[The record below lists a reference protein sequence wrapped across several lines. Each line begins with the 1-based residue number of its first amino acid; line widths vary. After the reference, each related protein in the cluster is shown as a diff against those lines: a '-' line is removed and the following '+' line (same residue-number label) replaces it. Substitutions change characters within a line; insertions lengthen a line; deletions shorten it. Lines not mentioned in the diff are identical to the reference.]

1 MAQLMAIASSG
12 SLCCRICMN
21 SRGESSSSS
30 LRRDYPATGDHFLT
44 RGLGLRRSKRRH
56 SSSARVVV
64 AMCAAT
70 EEKEKNEVASE
81 EEASDADSVTRKF
94 GLEAGLWKIFTSKD
108 NGEEGTKGNKTNK
121 AKELLAQYGGAYLVT
136 SISLSLVSFAL
147 CYALVQGGVDV
158 PALLEKVG
166 IRADGTGEKVG
177 TFALAYA
184 AHKAA
189 SPIRFPPTVAL
200 TPIVAG
206 WFGKKPAGGDNTQ
219 PK

>member
-1 MAQLMAIASSG
+1 MCFCMI
-12 SLCCRICMN
+12 SLLTTWSNVSFFRYQRVDPRDN
-21 SRGESSSSS
+21 LTSYNWQGRHVDRWS
-30 LRRDYPATGDHFLT
+30 LT
-44 RGLGLRRSKRRH
+44 
-56 SSSARVVV
+56 
-64 AMCAAT
+64 T
-70 EEKEKNEVASE
+70 EEKEKKEVASE
-81 EEASDADSVTRKF
+81 EEPSDADSITRKF

-108 NGEEGTKGNKTNK
+108 NSEEGTKGNKTNK

-147 CYALVQGGVDV
+147 CYALVQAGADV